1 MQEKP
6 KDAAAVFDGH
16 MIMWQ
21 SPNSYD
27 VIYKLQYP
35 TDTQITKVEASYDAG
50 ATFSIMDSSKKQI
63 KSASCYESNGNK
75 KNTCTLDLG
84 GGVKGK
90 VFYLKIDSK
99 HSTWNWFGNIKITDA
114 CPKGTKKEIDMSGA
128 SGIQMKRV
136 KTRISFGPADSA
148 VLFHDASQPGE
159 LHFIGK
165 EFYVNGKGLLSAA
178 LSGRRLEGLGNEQ
191 SRVQELESE
200 LSSAKA
206 EIRVLQQQ
214 MNKLL
219 RVLATKSDSTNEFDF
234 TEMMIN

>member
-114 CPKGTKKEIDMSGA
+114 CAKGKSCGRSINVVQNG
-128 SGIQMKRV
+128 QQ
-136 KTRISFGPADSA
+136 
-148 VLFHDASQPGE
+148 H
-159 LHFIGK
+159 GK
-165 EFYVNGKGLLSAA
+165 SVTHGGHNEDNKDAA
-178 LSGRRLEGLGNEQ
+178 LAFSGHMIMWKSPNAYDVLYEIKYVVLGVNFVY
-191 SRVQELESE
+191 SKVGML
-200 LSSAKA
+200 
-206 EIRVLQQQ
+206 
-214 MNKLL
+214 
-219 RVLATKSDSTNEFDF
+219 
-234 TEMMIN
+234 